1 MNDQI
6 NEQNVTNG
14 FRYISTMKADTF
26 EGKRAIIKARN
37 NATSLNDAEVKS
49 LVVVGVHTTP
59 GVRSR
64 TGRECVNVYLFANDG
79 KAYFSQSVGI
89 YRSVMD
95 IYDMFPDF
103 NAPDGVPVVVQS
115 VQLENGRTLKS
126 LDIQ

>member
-6 NEQNVTNG
+6 NEQNVVDG
-14 FRYISTMKADTF
+14 FRYICTVKADTF

-37 NATSLNDAEVKS
+37 TAQSLNGAEVKS
-49 LVVVGVHTTP
+49 LVVVGVYTAP
-59 GVRSR
+59 GVRSQ
-64 TGRECVNVYLFANDG
+64 TGRRCVNVYLYANDG
-79 KAYFSQSVGI
+79 KVYFSQSSGI

-103 NAPDGVPVVVQS
+103 NAPDGIPVVVQS
-115 VQLENGRTLKS
+115 TPLKNGRTIKT

>member
-6 NEQNVTNG
+6 NEQNVDEG

-37 NATSLNDAEVKS
+37 TASSLNDAEVKS
-49 LVVVGVHTTP
+49 LVVVGVYTAP

-64 TGRECVNVYLFANDG
+64 TGRKCVNVYLFANDG
-79 KAYFSQSVGI
+79 KVYFSQSTGI
-89 YRSVMD
+89 YRSVME

-103 NAPDGVPVVVQS
+103 NAPDGIPVVVQS
-115 VQLENGRTLKS
+115 AQLTDGRTLKS